1 MSVGAV
7 FALFTSLLGAMFP
20 LPRVLYA
27 MASDGLLY
35 KVFKSVNERT
45 KTPLNAT
52 IIAGTLAAVMAL
64 VFDLHQLI
72 DMMSI
77 GNLGFLDNLK
87 ALFNIETCS
96 IIINLI

>member
-7 FALFTSLLGAMFP
+7 FALCTSLLGAMFP

-27 MASDGLLY
+27 MSSDGLIY
-35 KVFKSVNERT
+35 RVFRNVNERT

-52 IIAGTLAAVMAL
+52 IISGCLAAVMAL
-64 VFDLHQLI
+64 IFDLHQLI

-77 GNLGFLDNLK
+77 GMM
-87 ALFNIETCS
+87 S
-96 IIINLI
+96 IVYCLIYLL